1 MRKFQI
7 LTVGHQLKNKK
18 IAYYPEIVDE
28 SQLEGNADEL
38 VKAGF
43 VKEVKGELKEDDSFD
58 LEKLTKDELIDFA
71 KANGY
76 EVTEK
81 ASKKII
87 LNEIDDQIKEQ
98 EVKGEVIVKE

>member
-43 VKEVKGELKEDDSFD
+43 VKEVKEDDSFD

-87 LNEIDDQIKEQ
+87 LNEIDEQIKEQ

>member
-1 MRKFQI
+1 MRKFSI
-7 LTVGHQLKNKK
+7 LVIGHQLKNKVVAK
-18 IAYYPEIVDE
+18 FGDVVDE
-28 SQLEGNADEL
+28 NQLLGNADEL

-43 VKEVKGELKEDDSFD
+43 VQEVKGEVIEDDSFD
-58 LEKLTKDELIDFA
+58 LDKLTKDELIDFA

>member
-43 VKEVKGELKEDDSFD
+43 VVEVKDT
-58 LEKLTKDELIDFA
+58 TKKVE
-71 KANGY
+71 
-76 EVTEK
+76 
-81 ASKKII
+81 
-87 LNEIDDQIKEQ
+87 EI
-98 EVKGEVIVKE
+98 EVKEPKEIKPKAKK